1 MHTFR
6 LAHWLRVAGVAA
18 LAPASAHAGVEI
30 LFDDPLALHAG
41 QYADIQRVAVA
52 AGQDWLSRF
61 LAPGADPLISVQISF
76 APIATANGRSA
87 ASSFLGTTAGGLRL
101 FEQGAA
107 YEVQTG
113 IDSNGAAADVEITL
127 GNQGYLQTELWFDPD
142 PVLRQAF
149 VPLDRT
155 DAVSVFLH
163 EFGHAFGFNGWR
175 DGLTGALPG
184 DYLSTFDA
192 LVDEDTTTAGAGL
205 YFGGSRAVG
214 LYGAPVPLTQ
224 DLYGHFGN
232 WGPGAG
238 SQLAPDLMNGLAFER
253 GARYGISEL
262 DLAVLRDLGLPVL
275 AAAAAVPEPGTLLLA
290 LSALALLTR
299 LRTTAQRHQAQQAQA
314 GQGQ

>member
-1 MHTFR
+1 MRTPR
-6 LAHWLRVAGVAA
+6 LAHLTRVVCVAA
-18 LAPASAHAGVEI
+18 LAPAGAHAAVEI
-30 LFDDPLALHAG
+30 LFNDPLALHVAR
-41 QYADIQRVAVA
+41 YADIERVAAA

-61 LAPGADPLISVQISF
+61 LTQGADPLISVQISF

-87 ASSFLGTTAGGLRL
+87 TSSLLGTTVGGLRL

-107 YEVQTG
+107 YEAATG
-113 IDSNGAAADVEITL
+113 IDSNGSAADVEITL
-127 GNQGYLQTELWFDPD
+127 GDQGYLQQELWFDPD

-155 DAVSVFLH
+155 DAMSVFLH

-192 LVDEDTTTAGAGL
+192 LVGEESMGDGVGL
-205 YFGGSRAVG
+205 YFGGARAVG

-224 DLYGHFGN
+224 GLYGHFGN
-232 WGPGAG
+232 WAQGAG
-238 SQLAPDLMNGLAFER
+238 SELAPDLMNGLAFVR
-253 GARYGISEL
+253 GDRYSISEL
-262 DLAVLRDLGLPVL
+262 DLAVLRDLGLPMW

-290 LSALALLTR
+290 LSALALLTG
-299 LRTTAQRHQAQQAQA
+299 LRTAAQRHQAQQAQA